1 MLGLFLTA
9 SAHAWAKDPGT
20 SQFTTEGRSNQGGDQ
35 TLESRIVYSAAGYNA
50 KLDALGGRVTPKTPW
65 IPPACWYEPKWT
77 PDEFEAEFQRRWSVP
92 HFSGAS
98 EAFAM
103 GQDRYVNGEPYED
116 FNKAKS
122 GQGLWWSV
130 VRDQSRADSGDP
142 AAFACDEPAFWVDN
156 GESPPVA
163 NALTPEVLAQLAYAA
178 IRVPNTEIRM
188 APQGAAKVNLPTWA
202 WLDSERFQEVSV
214 TASLDVGGLH
224 IEATTTATP
233 VSLGLEPG
241 TPDARTH
248 PGSGECPINADGSIG
263 RPYTAGQADREPP
276 CGVTYLRASGE
287 SGYDL
292 HATVT
297 WDISW
302 TGTGGAGGDLP
313 DGTFGGEQTVV
324 VQEIQSVNR

>member
-1 MLGLFLTA
+1 MSVNLAG
-9 SAHAWAKDPGT
+9 
-20 SQFTTEGRSNQGGDQ
+20 TEG
-35 TLESRIVYSAAGYNA
+35 AAKVQPTN
-50 KLDALGGRVTPKTPW
+50 DWT
-65 IPPACWYEPKWT
+65 PPACWYEPRTAEEFARHVEAVYAKTIESPGQHGYAKVAVGEFRKEYSEGKYENYNQGKSDEGSWWVSVRDESRWMEAAAQACDRPPQWVENGET
-77 PDEFEAEFQRRWSVP
+77 PDAPEAI
-92 HFSGAS
+92 
-98 EAFAM
+98 
-103 GQDRYVNGEPYED
+103 
-116 FNKAKS
+116 
-122 GQGLWWSV
+122 
-130 VRDQSRADSGDP
+130 
-142 AAFACDEPAFWVDN
+142 
-156 GESPPVA
+156 
-163 NALTPEVLAQLAYAA
+163 TPQVLAELAYNQV
-178 IRVPNTEIRM
+178 RLPSVEVSL

-248 PGSGECPINADGSIG
+248 PGSGECPIDADGSIG

>member
-1 MLGLFLTA
+1 M
-9 SAHAWAKDPGT
+9 
-20 SQFTTEGRSNQGGDQ
+20 E
-35 TLESRIVYSAAGYNA
+35 AAA
-50 KLDALGGRVTPKTPW
+50 QACDR
-65 IPPACWYEPKWT
+65 PPQWVENGET
-77 PDEFEAEFQRRWSVP
+77 PDAPEAI
-92 HFSGAS
+92 
-98 EAFAM
+98 
-103 GQDRYVNGEPYED
+103 
-116 FNKAKS
+116 
-122 GQGLWWSV
+122 
-130 VRDQSRADSGDP
+130 
-142 AAFACDEPAFWVDN
+142 
-156 GESPPVA
+156 
-163 NALTPEVLAQLAYAA
+163 TPQVLAELAYNQV
-178 IRVPNTEIRM
+178 RLPSVEVSL

-248 PGSGECPINADGSIG
+248 PGSGECPIDADGSIG

-313 DGTFGGEQTVV
+313 EGTFGGEQTVV